1 MTNVQEDHRESVQQF
16 LQKVNL
22 ARMYQLWGRM
32 VEASD
37 LCHQAL
43 TLIPTSNKGTC
54 PEGFLPSGK
63 ILHGVLR
70 AIGKDKEASK
80 LSLILGKSSKG
91 DEDKK
96 RIKKKSGMKTEMKKE
111 KTGTVRNRLQTHIR
125 AGAKTR
131 ARTQEKAQ
139 DTKNAERT
147 VKTSKHRNRLATRL
161 QEARVAAKRRVRRR
175 EIQEKR
181 RNKLQQKYSCR
192 FRDNSLFEKLFL
204 PEENKIEVYNM
215 NRLFC

>member
-96 RIKKKSGMKTEMKKE
+96 QIKKKSVVVKKSE
-111 KTGTVRNRLQTHIR
+111 TKKICSDPKKQNSDLCSKRL
-125 AGAKTR
+125 
-131 ARTQEKAQ
+131 
-139 DTKNAERT
+139 
-147 VKTSKHRNRLATRL
+147 
-161 QEARVAAKRRVRRR
+161 
-175 EIQEKR
+175 
-181 RNKLQQKYSCR
+181 KL
-192 FRDNSLFEKLFL
+192 
-204 PEENKIEVYNM
+204 
-215 NRLFC
+215 

>member
-1 MTNVQEDHRESVQQF
+1 
-16 LQKVNL
+16 
-22 ARMYQLWGRM
+22 M

-96 RIKKKSGMKTEMKKE
+96 QIKKKSDVVKKIRDEKE

-131 ARTQEKAQ
+131 RGLE

-147 VKTSKHRNRLATRL
+147 ENVGGVIVLLT
-161 QEARVAAKRRVRRR
+161 QEASL
-175 EIQEKR
+175 
-181 RNKLQQKYSCR
+181 LQS
-192 FRDNSLFEKLFL
+192 
-204 PEENKIEVYNM
+204 VV
-215 NRLFC
+215 